1 MKRKHCFDSV
11 GRWSVSGDAAGDTG
25 RGTPYVSGTTAS
37 LIQRRDRGVSGGEAL
52 ATRRKCGLMP
62 HVEFGCDQD
71 RQWSAC
77 LSLLEAGEELK
88 KIFN

>member
-1 MKRKHCFDSV
+1 ME
-11 GRWSVSGDAAGDTG
+11 
-25 RGTPYVSGTTAS
+25 RGH
-37 LIQRRDRGVSGGEAL
+37 LIQRRDSGVSERSGVSHSTEVWPL
-52 ATRRKCGLMP
+52 P
-62 HVEFGCDQD
+62 HVEFNDEPGEQCRRVDFVVWG

>member
-11 GRWSVSGDAAGDTG
+11 GRGSVSGDAAGDTG
-25 RGTPYVSGTTAS
+25 RGTPYASVTTHLSSRGETAES
-37 LIQRRDRGVSGGEAL
+37 PRGVASPLDGE
-52 ATRRKCGLMP
+52 
-62 HVEFGCDQD
+62 EFSDNQD

>member
-1 MKRKHCFDSV
+1 MES
-11 GRWSVSGDAAGDTG
+11 
-25 RGTPYVSGTTAS
+25 P
-37 LIQRRDRGVSGGEAL
+37 RGVASPLDGE
-52 ATRRKCGLMP
+52 
-62 HVEFGCDQD
+62 EFGGDQD

>member
-11 GRWSVSGDAAGDTG
+11 GRGSVSGDAAGDIG
-25 RGTPYVSGTTAS
+25 RGRPVREWNEGISSRGEAVES
-37 LIQRRDRGVSGGEAL
+37 PRGVASPLDGE
-52 ATRRKCGLMP
+52 
-62 HVEFGCDQD
+62 EFGGDQD

-77 LSLLEAGEELK
+77 LSLLEAGEERK

>member
-1 MKRKHCFDSV
+1 M
-11 GRWSVSGDAAGDTG
+11 WSLREEWPSPLD
-25 RGTPYVSGTTAS
+25 
-37 LIQRRDRGVSGGEAL
+37 GE
-52 ATRRKCGLMP
+52 
-62 HVEFGCDQD
+62 EFSDNQD

>member
-11 GRWSVSGDAAGDTG
+11 GQWSASGDAAGDTG
-25 RGTPYVSGTTAS
+25 RGTPYESGTRAS
-37 LIQRRDRGVSGGEAL
+37 HPEEGQWSLREEWPSPLDGE
-52 ATRRKCGLMP
+52 
-62 HVEFGCDQD
+62 EFSDNQD

>member
-11 GRWSVSGDAAGDTG
+11 GQWSVSGDAAGDTG
-25 RGTPYVSGTTAS
+25 RGHPVREWNEGISSRGETVESP
-37 LIQRRDRGVSGGEAL
+37 RGVASPLDGE
-52 ATRRKCGLMP
+52 
-62 HVEFGCDQD
+62 EFSDEPGE
-71 RQWSAC
+71 QWSAC

>member
-11 GRWSVSGDAAGDTG
+11 GQWSASGDAAGDIG
-25 RGTPYVSGTTAS
+25 RGYPVREWNEGISSSERAC
-37 LIQRRDRGVSGGEAL
+37 GVSVEWPSPLDGE
-52 ATRRKCGLMP
+52 
-62 HVEFGCDQD
+62 EFSDNQD